1 MKERKLSRGLLT
13 TGQRIAKAVEQVSKG
28 VCSGVTHPDVAAHDV
43 PENEQYTSD
52 YEANVFVNDDNPFPD
67 IQGIMWIHDSPSLKQ
82 APLRSFQEL
91 EVRNNCQKV
100 QKIFADVMTKFAPK
114 YKNIFD
120 DLALQNWSLWKDREL
135 SRWGEV
141 LQQVIGDC
149 DGARHGNLELPLP
162 YAFRANVSAQSTEIM
177 VEDSAPADL
186 PDHLEQICHNSF
198 HHGAFTSAQKLD
210 SLRHVI
216 ADEEQ
221 VMSPTATVFSGLACI
236 FKYEFPNKI
245 NGTIKTQIGVG
256 IVSEVQG
263 DPASPDATFDIR
275 FCPPKGG
282 RPQTATRPDTL
293 YVNIDA
299 AKAYNMN
306 FTVKRGNK
314 RVPDLS
320 KGVPKD
326 VMLAFNLE
334 LNAAGTFSKKRL
346 TDSKYNLSSFQLAD
360 SVINR
365 YYSSIV

>member
-1 MKERKLSRGLLT
+1 MKWRLGRAPFLTNSQFGDDKLYMCVLDQHLSGYQAPHQFRIKIFHEGTQDEIALLHYKNWAHSPAWLPRPKSDEQVVLDLPCNNLEKVKERKLSRGLLT

-162 YAFRANVSAQSTEIM
+162 YAFEGSVSMFQ
-177 VEDSAPADL
+177 
-186 PDHLEQICHNSF
+186 
-198 HHGAFTSAQKLD
+198 
-210 SLRHVI
+210 
-216 ADEEQ
+216 
-221 VMSPTATVFSGLACI
+221 
-236 FKYEFPNKI
+236 PNLLK
-245 NGTIKTQIGVG
+245 
-256 IVSEVQG
+256 
-263 DPASPDATFDIR
+263 
-275 FCPPKGG
+275 
-282 RPQTATRPDTL
+282 
-293 YVNIDA
+293 
-299 AKAYNMN
+299 
-306 FTVKRGNK
+306 
-314 RVPDLS
+314 
-320 KGVPKD
+320 
-326 VMLAFNLE
+326 
-334 LNAAGTFSKKRL
+334 
-346 TDSKYNLSSFQLAD
+346 
-360 SVINR
+360 
-365 YYSSIV
+365 